1 MMLMLHRGLRAVLTL
16 WIVVTVVFLATRLS
30 GDPTYHILPPDT
42 PEAQRQTL
50 RQQLGLDR
58 PVMAQYG
65 DYIAGLARG
74 DFGRSFFSARPVREM
89 YLERVPATLNLTL
102 PSLLLAILIGLPVG
116 TMAAVKLNSPVDRGL
131 MALSFI
137 GQAVPNFVLGI
148 VLVLIFSL
156 TLRLLPSGGTGGWP
170 HYVMPVLT
178 LGVASIA
185 TISRLTRSSLLDV
198 LGQDYIRFVRAKGL
212 PSTKVIVKHAL
223 RNALLPVLTVVGLQ
237 IGTLIGGAVVVEA
250 VFAWPGAGRL
260 LVSAVMQRDFPMLQF
275 GVLAV
280 AATVILANALVDIG
294 CGLID
299 PRIRTRAS

>member
-1 MMLMLHRGLRAVLTL
+1 MTFVLHRGVRAILTL
-16 WIVVTVVFLATRLS
+16 WIVVTVAFLATRLS

-42 PEAQRQTL
+42 PEAQRQVL

-58 PVMAQYG
+58 PVIAQYG
-65 DYIAGLARG
+65 DYLAGLARG
-74 DFGRSFFSARPVREM
+74 DFGQSFLSGRPVTEM
-89 YLERVPATLNLTL
+89 YLERLPATINLTL
-102 PSLLLAILIGLPVG
+102 PALLFSVLIGLPLG
-116 TMAAVKLNSPVDRGL
+116 TLAAVKLNSPIDRGL
-131 MALSFI
+131 MAMSFI
-137 GQAVPNFVLGI
+137 GQAVPNFVVGI
-148 VLVLIFSL
+148 VLILVFSL
-156 TLRLLPSGGTGGWP
+156 SLRLLPSGGTGSWA

-178 LGVASIA
+178 LGIASIA
-185 TISRLTRSSLLDV
+185 SISRLTRSSLLDV

-212 PSTKVIVKHAL
+212 PPTKVIVKHAL
-223 RNALLPVLTVVGLQ
+223 RNAMLPVLTVIGLQ
-237 IGTLIGGAVVVEA
+237 IGTLIGGAVVVEV

-299 PRIRTRAS
+299 PRIRARAS